1 MKHGARLPSRVCLVA
16 SVVLCLAAFF
26 YTALVISPAHAI
38 RAAVTGSIQSSP
50 SSGPVGATIT
60 VSGSGWTGEDGT
72 QISFGYMTGS
82 KCSNVANSQVGTI
95 QSGSFSGWFS
105 WPQGTPLGTY
115 TVCAILEGTTY
126 KTNTYTV
133 LSESV
138 PQISISPTVLTAGK
152 QATITGSNY
161 LPAGTAVQLSW
172 QTVNGSTADFSIA
185 PTISDSNGSISTTFT
200 VPTSTLPSDSYM
212 IVATGGG
219 SQPPTL
225 SSSVT
230 FTYNAP
236 VNTPTPAPRP
246 SPDPNPTQNTSPATT
261 ATVLSTPLA
270 TPTIGSTA
278 SAVSQNTGTSQTPT
292 SNTIVNTGSTTA
304 TYRPINLFQIAG
316 IAGSLALLVAILTLV
331 LFVRRKKAH
340 TKKMMMR
347 KNPSVEPT
355 TYGAMPL
362 QNGLGSSSALGNGMP
377 LPMNYGP
384 ITTIPVGLTSSAN
397 GGSMNPVPTGQ
408 AVQTNKEIQFSPYI
422 HLLQQPSGV
431 NAGPVEDNSATVL
444 NDPDLE
450 VIKKQ
455 VQMGLFATPR

>member
-1 MKHGARLPSRVCLVA
+1 MFLRNIVKKHGARRPSRVCLVA

-38 RAAVTGSIQSSP
+38 RAAITGSIVSSP

-72 QISFGYMTGS
+72 QISFGYLTGS
-82 KCSNVANSQVGTI
+82 KCSIVVNSQVGTI
-95 QSGSFSGWFS
+95 QSGSFSGWFN

-126 KTNTYTV
+126 KTNSYTV

-212 IVATGGG
+212 IVATGCG

-230 FTYNAP
+230 FTYNDP
-236 VNTPTPAPRP
+236 VNTPTPAPMLTP
-246 SPDPNPTQNTSPATT
+246 APNPTQNTSLPPPPT
-261 ATVLSTPLA
+261 LQSSPIA
-270 TPTIGSTA
+270 TPT
-278 SAVSQNTGTSQTPT
+278 NRTPT
-292 SNTIVNTGSTTA
+292 T
-304 TYRPINLFQIAG
+304 
-316 IAGSLALLVAILTLV
+316 
-331 LFVRRKKAH
+331 
-340 TKKMMMR
+340 
-347 KNPSVEPT
+347 E
-355 TYGAMPL
+355 
-362 QNGLGSSSALGNGMP
+362 SSP
-377 LPMNYGP
+377 
-384 ITTIPVGLTSSAN
+384 
-397 GGSMNPVPTGQ
+397 
-408 AVQTNKEIQFSPYI
+408 
-422 HLLQQPSGV
+422 
-431 NAGPVEDNSATVL
+431 
-444 NDPDLE
+444 
-450 VIKKQ
+450 
-455 VQMGLFATPR
+455 